1 MPVDATGE
9 AKVASGQKEEA
20 KKPAEIELRIAN
32 LKKEIDDTL
41 TRFYS
46 SASKGPTEM
55 WIMRMHLAQISL
67 LNCQAIAKYVRSV
80 SPPVSKELESRRR
93 AVTRSLATVERSRDL
108 SRLNDWYKSDLGP
121 LLNRAEQTA
130 YLIASSL
137 NRKTSGGEGGDFK
150 WRLDEPPGGQEH
162 VKLYGKTADQ
172 FKYLDQICPICG
184 GRIDEMGWCGCGNI
198 GGG

>member
-1 MPVDATGE
+1 MSGTG
-9 AKVASGQKEEA
+9 QEEG

-46 SASKGPTEM
+46 SASKGTTEM
-55 WIMRMHLAQISL
+55 WNMRTHLAQISL
-67 LNCQAIAKYVRSV
+67 QNCQAIAKYVKSV
-80 SPPVSKELESRRR
+80 SPPVAKELESQRRS
-93 AVTRSLATVERSRDL
+93 VTRKLAAVEKSKDL
-108 SRLNDWYKSDLGP
+108 AELNDWYKRELGP
-121 LLNRAEQTA
+121 LLTKAEQTG
-130 YLIASSL
+130 YLVASSL
-137 NRKTSGGEGGDFK
+137 NKKTSGDNDGQQFK

-162 VKLYGKTADQ
+162 VRLYGKTADQ